1 MLVVELLRLIPT
13 GTQINV
19 AALYCGHRRGHTS
32 VNVTQKSLK
41 DFSVI
46 CVLGVSKALSKCI
59 LCY

>member
-1 MLVVELLRLIPT
+1 MLMLEFLRLIPT

-19 AALYCGHRRGHTS
+19 AALYCGHRTGHTS
-32 VNVTQKSLK
+32 VDVTQKSLK

-46 CVLGVSKALSKCI
+46 CVLGVSKDLSKCI